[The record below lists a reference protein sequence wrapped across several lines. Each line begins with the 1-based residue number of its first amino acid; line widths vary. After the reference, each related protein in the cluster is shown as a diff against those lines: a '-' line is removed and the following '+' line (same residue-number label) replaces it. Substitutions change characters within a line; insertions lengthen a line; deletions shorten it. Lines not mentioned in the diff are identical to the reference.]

1 MVPFNV
7 DLLQVPKIRMTPVRS
22 RIADASTRAMSN
34 EQGPRDGQLFK
45 APLEPRAIRTKG
57 NLKPLKRQ
65 GAVVWG
71 DDTDNMRQTKRSR
84 DKDSVT

>member
-1 MVPFNV
+1 MVPSDV
-7 DLLQVPKIRMTPVRS
+7 DLLQVPKKKVTPVRS
-22 RIADASTRAMSN
+22 RIADATRAMSN
-34 EQGPRDGQLFK
+34 EHGPQKGQLFK
-45 APLEPRAIRTKG
+45 APLEPQAIRTKG

-71 DDTDNMRQTKRSR
+71 DDTANMRQTKRSR